1 MYMNGRLITSWGIH
15 SDDEKGGQPKRTIGG
30 TVVRALYE
38 PGERWHDKA
47 SGTDWKAIGMEAR
60 YFYFMPGLDKKSAAE
75 DGGLIEI
82 QVFRSK
88 GRRRRA
94 PKMGEFRNQERYGIT

>member
-1 MYMNGRLITSWGIH
+1 MNGHLITSWGIH
-15 SDDEKGGQPKRTIGG
+15 SDNEISGLPRRAISG

-38 PGERWHDKA
+38 PGERWH
-47 SGTDWKAIGMEAR
+47 EAVGIETR

-75 DGGLIEI
+75 DGGLIEV

-88 GRRRRA
+88 GRKRRA
-94 PKMGEFRNQERYGIT
+94 PKMTEFRNQERYGIT